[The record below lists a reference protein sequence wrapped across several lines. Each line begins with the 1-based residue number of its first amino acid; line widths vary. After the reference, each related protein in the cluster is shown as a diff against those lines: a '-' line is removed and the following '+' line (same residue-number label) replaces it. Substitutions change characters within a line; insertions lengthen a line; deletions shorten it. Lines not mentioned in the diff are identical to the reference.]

1 MDAWILVALAVPVA
15 LMGGGGLIHAALRGQ
30 QDRLARSVAAWEAVV
45 ARLEMRPLPERL
57 GHGRTVERQ
66 AELTSHGLLL
76 RVEVSTDPSGAGRTT
91 HAWVEFDGAPIELEL
106 CEREQRRLL
115 VGHKLSVVA
124 LGDELFD
131 RRFVLYAAD
140 PRQAA
145 EWLVVEPR
153 RALMRVWELSRW
165 LQPLPKEARGG
176 FPPAGVSLWRGGL
189 HWVAQGAVEDEQA
202 LENLLLAL
210 LDAGRALSARLARD

>member
-15 LMGGGGLIHAALRGQ
+15 LMGGGGLIHAALRAHE
-30 QDRLARSVAAWEAVV
+30 DRSARAVAALDAVV
-45 ARLEMRPLPERL
+45 ARLGMRPLPERL
-57 GHGRTVERQ
+57 GYGRNVERQ
-66 AELTSHGLLL
+66 AELTSHGLVL
-76 RVEVSTDPSGAGRTT
+76 RVELSTDPSGAWRTT
-91 HAWVEFDGAPIELEL
+91 HAWMELDGAPIELEL
-106 CEREQRRLL
+106 YEREQRRLL

-140 PRQAA
+140 PKSAA

-153 RALMRVWELSRW
+153 RTLMKVWELSRW

-189 HWVAQGAVEDEQA
+189 HWVALGAVEDEQA

-210 LDAGRALSARLARD
+210 LDAGRALSARLAQE